1 MDDIQEIEVI
11 SHLILDFCIL
21 FVMTGTDN
29 SQKRTILIVDD
40 HDPFRNT
47 LEDLII
53 ARFSSFQCEGAQN
66 GRDALSLLDTI
77 EPDLI
82 FMDIKL
88 PDNNGLELTR
98 RIKKIHPKKII
109 IIISHH
115 DIPEYREASM
125 ESGADYFVSKGS
137 MNCDDIVRLIEYFIL

>member
-1 MDDIQEIEVI
+1 MQTTKNQND
-11 SHLILDFCIL
+11 
-21 FVMTGTDN
+21 
-29 SQKRTILIVDD
+29 RTILIVDD

-47 LEDLII
+47 LKEII
-53 ARFSSFQCEGAQN
+53 SSRFSSFHCEEAQN
-66 GRDALSLLDTI
+66 GKDAMNLLDTL

-98 RIKKIHPKKII
+98 RIKEADPDRII
-109 IIISHH
+109 IVITHH
-115 DIPEYREASM
+115 DIPEYEEASF

-137 MNCDDIVRLIEYFIL
+137 MNSDDIIRLIEYFVL